1 MMLPVSRFLVLN
13 TALGP
18 DHMLRIED
26 LAQLRALRA
35 RWREHNERVAFIPT
49 MGNLHSGHL
58 KLVRQ
63 AAQQADKVIVS
74 IYVNPMQFGAN
85 EDLDA
90 YPRTLTADMQAL
102 ADLDV
107 SAVFIPRTED
117 IYPRGVEAQTFV
129 EVPGLSHILCGAS
142 RPGHFRGVAT
152 IVTKLFN
159 MVQPDIAIFGK
170 KDYQQ
175 LQVIRNMVADL
186 TMDIDIQGVDT
197 EREASGL
204 AKSSRNNYLSA
215 EQQEQAS
222 VLYAQLQ
229 QCAGAIKA
237 GERNFSALTDQ
248 ANQAI
253 RAAGLQPEYWEIRRR
268 SDLSAAQSSDQA
280 SELVILVSAKLGA
293 TRLIDNLEVE
303 P

>member
-1 MMLPVSRFLVLN
+1 
-13 TALGP
+13 
-18 DHMLRIED
+18 MLRIED
-26 LAQLRALRA
+26 LAQLRALRV
-35 RWREHNERVAFIPT
+35 RWREHNERVAFVPT

-58 KLVRQ
+58 KLVRH

-85 EDLDA
+85 EDLDT
-90 YPRTLTADMQAL
+90 YPRTLTDDLHAL

-117 IYPRGVEAQTFV
+117 IYPRGLDAQTFV
-129 EVPGLSHILCGAS
+129 EVPGVSQVLCGAS

-152 IVTKLFN
+152 VVTKLFN
-159 MVQPDIAIFGK
+159 MVQPDIAVFGK

-186 TMDIDIQGVDT
+186 AMDVDIQGVET
-197 EREASGL
+197 EREANGL

-215 EQQEQAS
+215 EQLEQAS
-222 VLYAQLQ
+222 VLYSQLQ
-229 QCAGAIKA
+229 RCATALRD
-237 GERNFSALTDQ
+237 GERDFATLTDQ
-248 ANQAI
+248 ANEAI
-253 RAAGLQPEYWEIRRR
+253 TAAGLQPEYWEIRRR
-268 SDLSAAQSSDQA
+268 ADLSAAQSDDHVGD
-280 SELVILVSAKLGA
+280 LVILVAARIGT
-293 TRLIDNLEVE
+293 TRLIDNLEVA

>member
-1 MMLPVSRFLVLN
+1 
-13 TALGP
+13 
-18 DHMLRIED
+18 MLRIEE
-26 LAQLRALRA
+26 LAQLRALRI

-58 KLVRQ
+58 KLVRH

-85 EDLDA
+85 EDLEA
-90 YPRTLTADMQAL
+90 YPRTIADDLRAL

-107 SAVFIPRTED
+107 SAVFLPRTED
-117 IYPRGVEAQTFV
+117 IYPRGLEAQTFV
-129 EVPGLSHILCGAS
+129 EVPGVSDVLCGAS

-159 MVQPDIAIFGK
+159 IVQPDIAVFGK

-186 TMDIDIQGVDT
+186 AMDINIQGVET
-197 EREASGL
+197 EREANGL

-215 EQQEQAS
+215 EQREQAS

-229 QCAGAIKA
+229 QCASAIKY
-237 GERNFSALTDQ
+237 GERDFAALTAK

-253 RAAGLQPEYWEIRRR
+253 SAAGLTPDYWEIRRR
-268 SDLSAAQSSDQA
+268 SDLSAAQPTDRA
-280 SELVILVSAKLGA
+280 GDLVILGAAKLGT
-293 TRLIDNLEVE
+293 TRLIDNLEVA